1 VTLLT
6 TGNFRSLTSRETRGA
21 RVVLLEFFQNSC
33 GACRELHAPM
43 LAKLA
48 EQLRG
53 AALVAAVD
61 CSPGAATEK
70 ICSAQ
75 KVAAFPTLRLLFEG
89 GSADVP
95 EAEVRSEGRL
105 RNFVL
110 ARLPTQKVA
119 LTDGDGPASR
129 RKLGDLARRCD
140 AALTAAA
147 AAGAAASGGGS
158 GGGGGGGGGTGAG
171 AGAGARSRGSLGCA
185 VFFSDKK
192 EPAPVWAALSLSAE
206 FDSARPEAAN
216 ASTVDDRKVTP
227 LQLPGFVFVFAQT
240 GKGEGGQGVRPGV
253 AADLG
258 VRALPAV
265 VLLHGAALAD
275 FELRELKSADV
286 ARGGPKRRGEVEA
299 IADTEGRV
307 RGRRLLE
314 PAAVAGGYD
323 TLRAALLEHQR
334 GVGLALR
341 AAARLAAKRAQA
353 AGVRPPSH
361 EESSEA
367 PPTVPIGDDGEL

>member
-6 TGNFRSLTSRETRGA
+6 TANFRSLTSRETRGA

-33 GACRELHAPM
+33 GACREVHAPM

-61 CSPGAATEK
+61 CSPGAATER
-70 ICSAQ
+70 ICAAQ

-95 EAEVRSEGRL
+95 EAELRNEGRL
-105 RNFVL
+105 RTFVL
-110 ARLPTQKVA
+110 ARLPSQKVA

-140 AALTAAA
+140 VALAASASAS
-147 AAGAAASGGGS
+147 AASGGGAGT
-158 GGGGGGGGGTGAG
+158 GGGGGGGGG
-171 AGAGARSRGSLGCA
+171 GARSRGSLGCA

-192 EPAPVWAALSLSAE
+192 EPAPLWSALSLSAE
-206 FDSARPEAAN
+206 FDSTRPEAAN
-216 ASTVDDRKVTP
+216 ASTVDDRKVTAP
-227 LQLPGFVFVFAQT
+227 QLPGFVFVFAQT

-275 FELRELKSADV
+275 FELRELRGADV
-286 ARGGPKRRGEVEA
+286 AARGGPSKRRGEVEA

-314 PAAVAGGYD
+314 PAAVAGGYE

-341 AAARLAAKRAQA
+341 AAARIAAKRAQA
-353 AGVRPPSH
+353 AGVRAPSH
-361 EESSEA
+361 EEASEA
-367 PPTVPIGDDGEL
+367 PPAVLLGDDGGEL